1 MGNQYWKNKI
11 QLKEAYERGRL
22 EAKIEQRQELTE
34 DLASFFRRLLSPRG
48 AGSGFDN
55 LPDDVTI
62 KIKGGVLDNAR
73 PTTITI
79 TGKQLQ
85 GLTVL
90 VGADKIDDLIE
101 IIRRFGRGEID
112 PTGSLGSGGTGATL
126 IGQLIDL
133 LGGFANINTKT
144 LESLSKM
151 LESILGPGYGAMYTR
166 YIENLIKEKG
176 LSNLAATRRKPG
188 YGGDSVSEP
197 TLRTLER
204 LIRREKGSGP
214 DAP

>member
-22 EAKIEQRQELTE
+22 EAENEQTQELTE
-34 DLASFFRRLLSPRG
+34 DLAKFFRRIFGMDAPRG
-48 AGSGFDN
+48 GGGGGGI
-55 LPDDVTI
+55 TI
-62 KIKGGVLDNAR
+62 KIKGGVLDNVR
-73 PTTITI
+73 PSSITI
-79 TGKQLQ
+79 TEKQLQ
-85 GLTVL
+85 GLTAL
-90 VGADKIDDLIE
+90 VGADKIDDLIG
-101 IIRRFGRGEID
+101 ILQRFGRGEID
-112 PTGSLGSGGTGATL
+112 PTGSLGSGGIGATL

-151 LESILGPGYGAMYTR
+151 LEQILGPGYGAMYTR

-176 LSNLAATRRKPG
+176 LSNLASTRRKPG
-188 YGGDSVSEP
+188 FGGDSVSEP

-204 LIRREKGSGP
+204 LIRRETP
-214 DAP
+214 PQDTP